1 MAEKNKEMDQEIIS
15 LSKYIKMSWW
25 VKSTKKVCTTLNFI
39 EHFLILA
46 SAVTGCIL
54 ISAFASFLGILIGI
68 TSCAIRLKTCTIT
81 VGIKKYKSI
90 IKKVVLLAKTKL
102 NSIGVLISTALI
114 VSNISHDEFSLINNM
129 IKECNDM
136 MKEIKNLKTLTVHRR
151 F

>member
-25 VKSTKKVCTTLNFI
+25 VKSTKKVCTTLNYI
-39 EHFLILA
+39 EHFLTLA
-46 SAVTGCIL
+46 SAVTGCIS
-54 ISAFASFLGILIGI
+54 ISAFASLLGILIGI
-68 TSCAIRLKTCTIT
+68 TSCAIRLKTCAIT

-102 NSIGVLISTALI
+102 NSIGVLISKALI
-114 VSNISHDEFSLINNM
+114 VSNISHDEFALINNM
-129 IKECNDM
+129 IKEYNDM
-136 MKEIKNLKTLTVHRR
+136 MEEIKNLKTLAVHRR